1 MGGYEGFIGTALRL
15 GAADAKIIRTDS
27 IATAAWVRMKCRYGC
42 GYYGSNLCC
51 PPSTPTV
58 AETRELLSCYQHALM
73 IHSRTDVHAEPHP
86 TKVVAAVERE
96 MFLAGLYKAFALGA
110 GPCRLCE
117 DCNRAHCI
125 NPKDARPSM
134 ESCGID
140 VFQTARNN
148 GFAIEVLTDRH
159 CSVDRFGLVLI
170 E

>member
-1 MGGYEGFIGTALRL
+1 MEWYEEYVATALRL
-15 GAADAKIIRTDS
+15 GATDAKIIRTDS
-27 IATAAWVRMKCRYGC
+27 VATAAWVRMKCRYGC

-51 PPSTPTV
+51 PPNSPTF
-58 AETRELLSCYQHALM
+58 AETNELLSCYAHALLVH
-73 IHSRTDVHAEPHP
+73 IKKDVHTEPHP
-86 TKVVAAVERE
+86 TKIVAALERE
-96 MFLAGLYKAFALGA
+96 MFLAGHYKAFALGA
-110 GPCRLCE
+110 GPCRICE
-117 DCNRAHCI
+117 NCNRVHCI

-148 GFAIEVLTDRH
+148 GFTIEVLTDRH